1 MPSNNQIILASSSP
15 QRKDLL
21 LQIGINPS
29 KIVHPNLDENKHKD
43 IFPSKLVQELAVKK
57 ALIVLKKFGNNKF
70 FIISGDTIVCRS
82 RKIFKK
88 TNKKEIIKKYL
99 EELSG
104 RRHKV
109 YGGICI
115 ISPKGTISKKLVTT
129 EVFFNKISKNEYNE
143 DLLNE
148 GKNKAGGYSIQ
159 GQASKF
165 VKKIRGSYTN
175 IVGLS
180 LGDVYNMLLGEGYFN
195 T

>member
-1 MPSNNQIILASSSP
+1 MFQ
-15 QRKDLL
+15 
-21 LQIGINPS
+21 
-29 KIVHPNLDENKHKD
+29 KIENK
-43 IFPSKLVQELAVKK
+43 
-57 ALIVLKKFGNNKF
+57 KF
-70 FIISGDTIVCRS
+70 FIISGDTIVYRS
-82 RKIFKK
+82 KKIFEK
-88 TNKKEIIKKYL
+88 TDKKEIVKKYL

-115 ISPKGTISKKLVTT
+115 ISPKGIISKRLVTT
-129 EVFFNKISKNEYNE
+129 EVFFNKIPKHEYDE
-143 DLLNE
+143 GLLNE

-180 LGDVYNMLLGEGYFN
+180 LSDVYNMLLGEGYFN